1 MALKFSFTTPIYLK
15 FFNPDWVSPDS
26 LVEMAHIGEEVGF
39 DEIAV
44 YDHFLEP
51 PEWQPSYATNSYDP
65 MPLLGFLAAHTERI
79 GIASATINIPYR
91 NPAVMANE
99 LATIDKLSGGRL
111 CIGLAAGYLHEEY
124 DTLGL
129 DFAKRGAIADEY
141 LAAMIELWTNE
152 YASFSGEHVSFNEVK
167 LASFPVQKPHP
178 EVWIHGGN
186 LRALR
191 RAIRYG
197 TGWGPIVGPGISTD
211 AGSTDFKIG
220 STDEGARRR
229 SLRRAGPGAGAG
241 APRHPRAALQDPRLD
256 GRGAGTRARGD
267 RGARGAA
274 RNLAH
279 RPCLEGHHRRRPA
292 PDRGATRARRDQAQH
307 RHQRGVTRGPQRDPA
322 RHRRAGAAGL
332 SLRNAP
338 ARTHRPGRRG
348 ARPDGG
354 ARVRS

>member
-15 FFNPDWVSPDS
+15 FFNPDWISPES

-129 DFAKRGAIADEY
+129 DFANRGAIADEY

-220 STDEGARRR
+220 STDEGAAVDPYAE
-229 SLRRAGPGAGAG
+229 LVQALGQEHPGIHVPHSKTHAWMAEVLEREREAIEAREEPLGIWLTARISKDTIDD
-241 APRHPRAALQDPRLD
+241 APRLIEEQLAL
-256 GRGAGTRARGD
+256 
-267 RGARGAA
+267 
-274 RNLAH
+274 
-279 RPCLEGHHRRRPA
+279 
-292 PDRGATRARRDQAQH
+292 GATKLSIGINAESLEDHNATLRAIGEQ
-307 RHQRGVTRGPQRDPA
+307 VLPA
-322 RHRRAGAAGL
+322 FR
-332 SLRNAP
+332 
-338 ARTHRPGRRG
+338 
-348 ARPDGG
+348 
-354 ARVRS
+354 

>member
-15 FFNPDWVSPDS
+15 FFNPDWVSPDA

-220 STDEGARRR
+220 STDEGAAADPYAE
-229 SLRRAGPGAGAG
+229 LVHALGQEHPGIHVPHSKTHAWMAEVLEREREAIEAREEPLGIWLTARISKDTIDD
-241 APRHPRAALQDPRLD
+241 APRLIEEQLAL
-256 GRGAGTRARGD
+256 
-267 RGARGAA
+267 
-274 RNLAH
+274 
-279 RPCLEGHHRRRPA
+279 
-292 PDRGATRARRDQAQH
+292 GATKLSIGINAESLEDHNATLRAIGEQ
-307 RHQRGVTRGPQRDPA
+307 VLPA
-322 RHRRAGAAGL
+322 FR
-332 SLRNAP
+332 
-338 ARTHRPGRRG
+338 
-348 ARPDGG
+348 
-354 ARVRS
+354 

>member
-141 LAAMIELWTNE
+141 LAAMIALWTNE

-220 STDEGARRR
+220 STDEGAAADPYAE
-229 SLRRAGPGAGAG
+229 LVHALGQEHPGIHVPHSKTHAWMAEVLEREREAIEARDEPLGIWLTARISKDTLDD
-241 APRHPRAALQDPRLD
+241 APRLIEEQLAL
-256 GRGAGTRARGD
+256 
-267 RGARGAA
+267 
-274 RNLAH
+274 
-279 RPCLEGHHRRRPA
+279 
-292 PDRGATRARRDQAQH
+292 GATKLSIGINAESLEDHNATLRAIGEQ
-307 RHQRGVTRGPQRDPA
+307 VLPA
-322 RHRRAGAAGL
+322 FR
-332 SLRNAP
+332 
-338 ARTHRPGRRG
+338 
-348 ARPDGG
+348 
-354 ARVRS
+354 

>member
-1 MALKFSFTTPIYLK
+1 MALQFSFTTPIYLK
-15 FFNPDWVSPDS
+15 FMNPDWVSPES
-26 LVEMAHIGEEVGF
+26 LVEIAHIGEEVGF

-129 DFAKRGAIADEY
+129 DFANRGAIADEY

-152 YASFSGEHVSFNEVK
+152 YASFSGEHVSFSEVK

-197 TGWGPIVGPGISTD
+197 TGWGPIVGHGLSGD
-211 AGSTDFKIG
+211 AGSTDFTIG
-220 STDEGARRR
+220 STAEGGTVDPYAELVQALGQEHPGIHVPHSKTYAWMAEALEREREAIEAREEPLGIWLTARV
-229 SLRRAGPGAGAG
+229 SKDTLAD
-241 APRHPRAALQDPRLD
+241 APRVIEEQLAL
-256 GRGAGTRARGD
+256 
-267 RGARGAA
+267 
-274 RNLAH
+274 
-279 RPCLEGHHRRRPA
+279 
-292 PDRGATRARRDQAQH
+292 GATKLSIGINAESLEDHNATLRAVGEQ
-307 RHQRGVTRGPQRDPA
+307 VLPA
-322 RHRRAGAAGL
+322 FR
-332 SLRNAP
+332 
-338 ARTHRPGRRG
+338 
-348 ARPDGG
+348 
-354 ARVRS
+354 

>member
-15 FFNPDWVSPDS
+15 FFNPDWISPES
-26 LVEMAHIGEEVGF
+26 LVEIAHIGEEVGF

-129 DFAKRGAIADEY
+129 DFANRGAIADEY

-211 AGSTDFKIG
+211 AGSTEFKIG
-220 STDEGARRR
+220 GTDEGAAADPYAE
-229 SLRRAGPGAGAG
+229 LVHALGQEHPGIHVPHSKTHAWMAEVLEREREAIEAREEPLGIWLTARVSKDTLDD
-241 APRHPRAALQDPRLD
+241 APRLIEEQLAL
-256 GRGAGTRARGD
+256 
-267 RGARGAA
+267 
-274 RNLAH
+274 
-279 RPCLEGHHRRRPA
+279 
-292 PDRGATRARRDQAQH
+292 GATKLSIGINAESLEDHNATLRAIGEQ
-307 RHQRGVTRGPQRDPA
+307 VLPA
-322 RHRRAGAAGL
+322 FR
-332 SLRNAP
+332 
-338 ARTHRPGRRG
+338 
-348 ARPDGG
+348 
-354 ARVRS
+354 

>member
-15 FFNPDWVSPDS
+15 FFNPDWISPDS

-129 DFAKRGAIADEY
+129 DFANRGAIADEY

-211 AGSTDFKIG
+211 AGSTDFTIG
-220 STDEGARRR
+220 STDEGAADDPYAE
-229 SLRRAGPGAGAG
+229 LVQALGQEHPGIHVPHSKTHAWMAEVLEREREAIEAREEPLGIWLTARVSKDTIDD
-241 APRHPRAALQDPRLD
+241 APRLIEEQLAL
-256 GRGAGTRARGD
+256 
-267 RGARGAA
+267 
-274 RNLAH
+274 
-279 RPCLEGHHRRRPA
+279 
-292 PDRGATRARRDQAQH
+292 GATKLSIGINAESLEDHNATLRAIGEQ
-307 RHQRGVTRGPQRDPA
+307 VLPA
-322 RHRRAGAAGL
+322 FR
-332 SLRNAP
+332 
-338 ARTHRPGRRG
+338 
-348 ARPDGG
+348 
-354 ARVRS
+354 

>member
-15 FFNPDWVSPDS
+15 FFNPDWVSPES
-26 LVEMAHIGEEVGF
+26 LVEIAHIGEEVGF

-129 DFAKRGAIADEY
+129 DFANRGAIADEY

-152 YASFSGEHVSFNEVK
+152 YASFSGEHVNFSEVK

-197 TGWGPIVGPGISTD
+197 AGWGPIVGPGLSGG
-211 AGSTDFKIG
+211 AGSTDFTI
-220 STDEGARRR
+220 
-229 SLRRAGPGAGAG
+229 
-241 APRHPRAALQDPRLD
+241 
-256 GRGAGTRARGD
+256 
-267 RGARGAA
+267 
-274 RNLAH
+274 
-279 RPCLEGHHRRRPA
+279 
-292 PDRGATRARRDQAQH
+292 GATD
-307 RHQRGVTRGPQRDPA
+307 
-322 RHRRAGAAGL
+322 AGAAADPYAELVQALGQEHPGIHVPHSKDYAWMTEVLEREREAIEARDEPLGL
-332 SLRNAP
+332 WLSVRVSKDTIDDAPRLIEEQLALGATKLSIGINAESLEDHNATLRAIGEQVLP
-338 ARTHRPGRRG
+338 AWR
-348 ARPDGG
+348 
-354 ARVRS
+354 

>member
-15 FFNPDWVSPDS
+15 FFNPDWISPDS

-197 TGWGPIVGPGISTD
+197 TGWGPIVGPGISTG
-211 AGSTDFKIG
+211 AGSTDFTIG
-220 STDEGARRR
+220 STDEGGTADPYAELVQALGQEHPGIHVPHSKTHAWMAEVLEREREAIEAREEPLGIWLTARV
-229 SLRRAGPGAGAG
+229 SKDTIDD
-241 APRHPRAALQDPRLD
+241 APRLIEEQLAL
-256 GRGAGTRARGD
+256 
-267 RGARGAA
+267 
-274 RNLAH
+274 
-279 RPCLEGHHRRRPA
+279 
-292 PDRGATRARRDQAQH
+292 GATKLSIGINAASLEDHNATLRAIGEQ
-307 RHQRGVTRGPQRDPA
+307 VLPA
-322 RHRRAGAAGL
+322 FR
-332 SLRNAP
+332 
-338 ARTHRPGRRG
+338 
-348 ARPDGG
+348 
-354 ARVRS
+354 

>member
-15 FFNPDWVSPDS
+15 FFNPDWISPDA

-197 TGWGPIVGPGISTD
+197 TGWGPIVGPGLATD

-220 STDEGARRR
+220 STDEGAAVDPYAE
-229 SLRRAGPGAGAG
+229 LVHALGQEHPGIHVPHSKTHAWMAEVLEREREAIEAREEPLGIWLTARVSKDTIDD
-241 APRHPRAALQDPRLD
+241 APRLIEEQLAL
-256 GRGAGTRARGD
+256 
-267 RGARGAA
+267 
-274 RNLAH
+274 
-279 RPCLEGHHRRRPA
+279 
-292 PDRGATRARRDQAQH
+292 GATKLSIGINAESLEDHNATLRAIGEQ
-307 RHQRGVTRGPQRDPA
+307 VLPA
-322 RHRRAGAAGL
+322 FR
-332 SLRNAP
+332 
-338 ARTHRPGRRG
+338 
-348 ARPDGG
+348 
-354 ARVRS
+354 

>member
-15 FFNPDWVSPDS
+15 FFNPDWISPDA

-129 DFAKRGAIADEY
+129 DFANRGAIADEY

-211 AGSTDFKIG
+211 AGSTDFTIG
-220 STDEGARRR
+220 STDEGGTADPYAELVQALGQEHPGIHVPHSKTHAWMAEVLEREREAIEAREEPLGIWLTARV
-229 SLRRAGPGAGAG
+229 SKDTIDD
-241 APRHPRAALQDPRLD
+241 APRLIEEQLAL
-256 GRGAGTRARGD
+256 
-267 RGARGAA
+267 
-274 RNLAH
+274 
-279 RPCLEGHHRRRPA
+279 
-292 PDRGATRARRDQAQH
+292 GATKLSIGINAESLEDHNATLRAIGEQ
-307 RHQRGVTRGPQRDPA
+307 VLPA
-322 RHRRAGAAGL
+322 FR
-332 SLRNAP
+332 
-338 ARTHRPGRRG
+338 
-348 ARPDGG
+348 
-354 ARVRS
+354 

>member
-15 FFNPDWVSPDS
+15 FFNPDWISPDS

-211 AGSTDFKIG
+211 AGSTDFTIG
-220 STDEGARRR
+220 STDEGGTADPYAELVHALGQEHPGIHVPHSKTHAWMAEVLEREREAIEAREEPLGIWLTARI
-229 SLRRAGPGAGAG
+229 SKDTIDD
-241 APRHPRAALQDPRLD
+241 APRLIEEQLAL
-256 GRGAGTRARGD
+256 
-267 RGARGAA
+267 
-274 RNLAH
+274 
-279 RPCLEGHHRRRPA
+279 
-292 PDRGATRARRDQAQH
+292 GATKLSIGINAESLEDHNATLRAIGEQ
-307 RHQRGVTRGPQRDPA
+307 VLPA
-322 RHRRAGAAGL
+322 FR
-332 SLRNAP
+332 
-338 ARTHRPGRRG
+338 
-348 ARPDGG
+348 
-354 ARVRS
+354 

>member
-15 FFNPDWVSPDS
+15 FFNPDWISPDS

-211 AGSTDFKIG
+211 AGSTDFTIG
-220 STDEGARRR
+220 STDEGGTADPYAELVQALGQEHPGIHVPHSKTHAWMAEVLEREREAIEAREEPLGIWLTARI
-229 SLRRAGPGAGAG
+229 SKDTIDD
-241 APRHPRAALQDPRLD
+241 APRLIEEQLAL
-256 GRGAGTRARGD
+256 
-267 RGARGAA
+267 
-274 RNLAH
+274 
-279 RPCLEGHHRRRPA
+279 
-292 PDRGATRARRDQAQH
+292 GATKLSIGINAESLEDHNATLRAIGEQ
-307 RHQRGVTRGPQRDPA
+307 VLPA
-322 RHRRAGAAGL
+322 FR
-332 SLRNAP
+332 
-338 ARTHRPGRRG
+338 
-348 ARPDGG
+348 
-354 ARVRS
+354 

>member
-15 FFNPDWVSPDS
+15 FFNPDWISPDS

-220 STDEGARRR
+220 STDEGGAADPYAELVQALGQEHPGIHVPHSKTHAWMAEVLEREREAIEAREEPLGIWLTARI
-229 SLRRAGPGAGAG
+229 SKDTIDD
-241 APRHPRAALQDPRLD
+241 APRLIEEQLAL
-256 GRGAGTRARGD
+256 
-267 RGARGAA
+267 
-274 RNLAH
+274 
-279 RPCLEGHHRRRPA
+279 
-292 PDRGATRARRDQAQH
+292 GATKLSIGINAESLEDHNATLRAIGEQ
-307 RHQRGVTRGPQRDPA
+307 VLPA
-322 RHRRAGAAGL
+322 FR
-332 SLRNAP
+332 
-338 ARTHRPGRRG
+338 
-348 ARPDGG
+348 
-354 ARVRS
+354 

>member
-15 FFNPDWVSPDS
+15 FFNPDWISPDS

-129 DFAKRGAIADEY
+129 DFNKRGAIADEY

-220 STDEGARRR
+220 STDEGAAADPYAE
-229 SLRRAGPGAGAG
+229 LVQALGQEHPGIHVPHSKDYAWMAEVLEREREAIEARDEPLGIWLTARISKDTLDD
-241 APRHPRAALQDPRLD
+241 APRLIEEQLAL
-256 GRGAGTRARGD
+256 
-267 RGARGAA
+267 
-274 RNLAH
+274 
-279 RPCLEGHHRRRPA
+279 
-292 PDRGATRARRDQAQH
+292 GATKLSIGINAESLEDHNATLRAIGEQ
-307 RHQRGVTRGPQRDPA
+307 VLPA
-322 RHRRAGAAGL
+322 FR
-332 SLRNAP
+332 
-338 ARTHRPGRRG
+338 
-348 ARPDGG
+348 
-354 ARVRS
+354 

>member
-15 FFNPDWVSPDS
+15 FFNPDWISPDS

-65 MPLLGFLAAHTERI
+65 MPLLGFLAAHTQRI

-129 DFAKRGAIADEY
+129 DFANRGAIADEY

-152 YASFSGEHVSFNEVK
+152 YASFSGEHVSFSEVK

-220 STDEGARRR
+220 STDEGAAVDPYAE
-229 SLRRAGPGAGAG
+229 LVHALGQEHPGIHVPHSKTHAWMAEVLEREREAIEAREEPLGIWLTARISKDTIDD
-241 APRHPRAALQDPRLD
+241 APRLIEEQLAL
-256 GRGAGTRARGD
+256 
-267 RGARGAA
+267 
-274 RNLAH
+274 
-279 RPCLEGHHRRRPA
+279 
-292 PDRGATRARRDQAQH
+292 GATKLSIGINAESLEDHNATLRAIGEQ
-307 RHQRGVTRGPQRDPA
+307 VLPA
-322 RHRRAGAAGL
+322 FR
-332 SLRNAP
+332 
-338 ARTHRPGRRG
+338 
-348 ARPDGG
+348 
-354 ARVRS
+354 